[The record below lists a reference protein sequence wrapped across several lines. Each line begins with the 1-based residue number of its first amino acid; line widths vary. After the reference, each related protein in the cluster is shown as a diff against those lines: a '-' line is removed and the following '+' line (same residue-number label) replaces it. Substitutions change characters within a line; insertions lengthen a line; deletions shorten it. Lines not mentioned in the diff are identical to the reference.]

1 MKLLSIVSLANL
13 SISFFLFMLPPLA
26 YYIYNHVLTNCNY
39 LDIITVDNFHKTV
52 DNYLAH
58 ELLSAD
64 PSGAGTPL
72 PYYQHYDWY
81 EQMENGERQGKN

>member
-1 MKLLSIVSLANL
+1 
-13 SISFFLFMLPPLA
+13 
-26 YYIYNHVLTNCNY
+26 
-39 LDIITVDNFHKTV
+39 VDNFHKTV
-52 DNYLAH
+52 DNFLAH